1 MNSAL
6 GYYGQCNIFRLCFL
20 FPFDF
25 FFFLCI
31 NVLYFYK
38 YEDVQCVF
46 QRYISIELQQ
56 AWENID
62 LNVSCV

>member
-1 MNSAL
+1 MANVISL
-6 GYYGQCNIFRLCFL
+6 GCVFFFL
-20 FPFDF
+20 LIF
-25 FFFLCI
+25 FFFLCV